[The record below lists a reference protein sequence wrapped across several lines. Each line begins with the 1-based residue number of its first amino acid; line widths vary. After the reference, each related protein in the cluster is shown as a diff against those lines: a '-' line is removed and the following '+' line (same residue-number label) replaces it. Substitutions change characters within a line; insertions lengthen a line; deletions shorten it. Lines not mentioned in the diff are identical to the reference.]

1 MPKSPEPVTDAT
13 QPDVLDQLANIQPE
27 SALAELRTR
36 RADVTRYT
44 QGSYDALLAPAELAG
59 VSKAERELI
68 ALRVAILNAS
78 TPLIQ
83 HYREQLA
90 ALDVPATTVA
100 AVEHFPAGSG
110 LTEREAA
117 ILHHVDLLTN
127 EPRAATPQEVA
138 TLQAHGL
145 SVRDIVTIAQLI
157 AFLSFQVRTLVG
169 LQLLAEAK

>member
-1 MPKSPEPVTDAT
+1 MPKSPESVTDAK
-13 QPDVLDQLANIQPE
+13 QPDVLDQLANIQPD

-100 AVEHFPAGSG
+100 AV
-110 LTEREAA
+110 
-117 ILHHVDLLTN
+117 
-127 EPRAATPQEVA
+127 
-138 TLQAHGL
+138 
-145 SVRDIVTIAQLI
+145 
-157 AFLSFQVRTLVG
+157 
-169 LQLLAEAK
+169 